1 LDSRC
6 QQLSKILPAIALV
19 AHRPC
24 LVSCFWNSLIS
35 RASFSDMP
43 RSGEFAVQISKVFG
57 CSDYFWQIIYS
68 RCKMSDIPLNL
79 IGKYLCDRTLHVS
92 QINKPKY
99 GKFLSSTFASGIKE
113 LLIIFCLCLLPHA
126 VPRNRRRR
134 LLAKEGRRRG
144 LLSSKGR
151 QRGWEGG
158 EERSRARLPAWGG
171 SRWGGARRPIQMR
184 SGIGASG
191 GNKVEKRISE
201 RNAGAGPPLL
211 ETSCWV

>member
-1 LDSRC
+1 
-6 QQLSKILPAIALV
+6 
-19 AHRPC
+19 
-24 LVSCFWNSLIS
+24 
-35 RASFSDMP
+35 
-43 RSGEFAVQISKVFG
+43 
-57 CSDYFWQIIYS
+57 
-68 RCKMSDIPLNL
+68 MSDIPLNL

-113 LLIIFCLCLLPHA
+113 LLIIFLPLSSSSRSA
-126 VPRNRRRR
+126 EEQTAQAPG
-134 LLAKEGRRRG
+134 EGRTPARAPVE
-144 LLSSKGR
+144 
-151 QRGWEGG
+151 QRTAARLEGG

-171 SRWGGARRPIQMR
+171 SRWGGARCPIQMR